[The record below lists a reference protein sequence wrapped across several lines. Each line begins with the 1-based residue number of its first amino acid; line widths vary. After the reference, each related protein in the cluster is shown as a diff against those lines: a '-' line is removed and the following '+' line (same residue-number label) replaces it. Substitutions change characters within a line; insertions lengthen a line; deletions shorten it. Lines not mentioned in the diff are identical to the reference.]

1 VSVSSASVLGRIPVC
16 SRRTF
21 RSILR
26 RGRPAFRLNC
36 PFIVLRRNWGD
47 PSVWGFPKS
56 FPPFGGMEGG
66 GGAPMNLS
74 IPLRPRTRVRDPR
87 RSGGLGALREIGARE
102 CPPNGRIAFQA

>member
-21 RSILR
+21 RSFLR

-36 PFIVLRRNWGD
+36 PVFIVLRGNAGD
-47 PSVWGFPKS
+47 PSLWGFPKS
-56 FPPFGGMEGG
+56 IPPFGGMEGDG
-66 GGAPMNLS
+66 AAPMNVS

-87 RSGGLGALREIGARE
+87 RSGGLGAL
-102 CPPNGRIAFQA
+102 